1 MFIIY
6 PCPGTPRTPGIEIY
20 PCPGTPI
27 VQLVF
32 ICILVLAF
40 LVLLV
45 LMVFILVFIFNSVLA
60 LLKLVLLVQL
70 VVGSHG
76 TLRSPQLLLEPPST
90 LGTP

>member
-45 LMVFILVFIFNSVLA
+45 LMVFIFNSVLA